1 VTTPANLR
9 AIRLRI
15 GMSFEEA
22 ASLLGY
28 DPKTYGPRER
38 AKSINVFERD
48 VTILHAVEGH
58 FNAYVDRMIE
68 AGPRAVLVG
77 YMNENCFQFYEPG
90 IAKSL
95 VFNSVH
101 RMALAMAQDSHAAN
115 GLDVPIVELVPELY
129 AKWLE
134 SRRLS
139 DSPLERQAW
148 AVERLKAF
156 RTIPAPK

>member
-1 VTTPANLR
+1 MTPANLR

-38 AKSINVFERD
+38 AKSINVYQRD
-48 VTILHAVEGH
+48 MTILGAIEGH
-58 FNAYVDRMIE
+58 FNAYVDRMLE
-68 AGPRAVLVG
+68 SGPRAVLVG
-77 YMNENCFQFYEPG
+77 YMNDVEFRAYEPE
-90 IAKSL
+90 L
-95 VFNSVH
+95 QCLLLLNSVH
-101 RMALAMAQDSHAAN
+101 RMALAVVQDSHAAN

-129 AKWLE
+129 ARWLE
-134 SRRLS
+134 SRRMP
-139 DSPLERQAW
+139 DSVAQRQAW

>member
-1 VTTPANLR
+1 MTPANLR

-48 VTILHAVEGH
+48 MTMLREVETF
-58 FNAYVDRMIE
+58 FNSFLDALESRPWD
-68 AGPRAVLVG
+68 VLVG
-77 YMNENCFQFYEPG
+77 FMNDADFEKYEPDLH
-90 IAKSL
+90 ARL
-95 VFNSVH
+95 RFNSVH
-101 RMALAMAQDSHAAN
+101 RMALAVAQSFFGSE
-115 GLDVPIVELVPELY
+115 GLEVPIVEIVPDLY

-134 SRRLS
+134 HEGKADDRIHR
-139 DSPLERQAW
+139 EAW
-148 AVERLKAF
+148 ATDRLQAF